1 MLMGLRH
8 PLFHLKRSQKEKES
22 SYASIIIIMPKSNA
36 SDAKES
42 HQTPDFV
49 CQSARSARPTATTP
63 PSSTSTSI
71 PRSKEPGGRTER
83 MVPAVQPNIRRS
95 RFATTESSV
104 DRSVDNQISCD
115 SSSRHMSPPQTTS
128 SCMFRLAARMYA
140 ERKLL
145 LVAMTHAVATLI
157 IWGHFFLIKFQEQ
170 EDSVPSGA
178 NRYWAK
184 RLIPPLEFGTMHAI
198 LFQMAIIP
206 LTMSRLSIASMST
219 SFWDRYIP
227 FNRMTRLHIYLGYV
241 MVSVVT
247 VSTIVFFLFFGLLC
261 SDGEQSFCDKF
272 TTEMMITGYLLV
284 MMLLIVAIISYFRH
298 HIPYETFYAAHHLVF
313 IMFLLAIVHTF
324 DQAQRED
331 MKNRSQTFRWFA
343 VPLLY
348 YICDRLAMYM
358 GHRYKSIIISSSVIT
373 SRIGSSMIIPGIRRP
388 LAFFFRPGQYCLIRV
403 PSIDQRWWHPFS
415 MSCSPHSDLLEFCMN
430 IHGPSSWTGQL
441 CDTLQKSG
449 NYRKID
455 EEHRTSKRGASDLSI
470 SNHPVEVEL
479 KGPYGTGFG
488 RLEQYSHALAIGG
501 GTGIV
506 PILSLLKHHI
516 YHLRELE
523 PQVFLRNCAERNEKL
538 GQLQSNNETEP
549 GTMWRRL
556 LTKARGVVL
565 QHPTSGIETV
575 YLSLLLILLPI
586 WGVCCVGLTLSWNTI
601 PIELYS
607 AMIVALKL
615 VTVLFQLTCSSTK
628 NTVALDVTLLVV
640 TSISCRIIPFFW
652 RLSSWRSALP
662 STTDLS
668 S

>member
-1 MLMGLRH
+1 
-8 PLFHLKRSQKEKES
+8 
-22 SYASIIIIMPKSNA
+22 MPKSNA

-49 CQSARSARPTATTP
+49 CQSALSARPTSTTP
-63 PSSTSTSI
+63 SSSTSTSI

-83 MVPAVQPNIRRS
+83 MVPAVQPNRKRS

-128 SCMFRLAARMYA
+128 SFMFRLAAHMYA

-157 IWGHFFLIKFQEQ
+157 IWGHFFLVKFQEQ

-219 SFWDRYIP
+219 SFWNRYMP

-241 MVSVVT
+241 MVSAVT
-247 VSTIVFFLFFGLLC
+247 VSTLVFFVFFGLLC
-261 SDGEQSFCDKF
+261 SDGEQAFCDKF

-284 MMLLIVAIISYFRH
+284 LMLLVVSITSYFRH
-298 HIPYETFYAAHHLVF
+298 HVPYEIFYAAHHLVF
-313 IMFLLAIVHTF
+313 IMFFLAIVHTF

-331 MKNRSQTFRWFA
+331 MKDRSQTFRWFA

-348 YICDRLAMYM
+348 YICDRLAMCM
-358 GHRYKSIIISSSVIT
+358 GHRHKSLIISSSAIT
-373 SRIGSSMIIPGIRRP
+373 SRMGSSMIIPRIRRP
-388 LAFFFRPGQYCLIRV
+388 LTFFFRPGQYCLIRV

-415 MSCSPHSDLLEFCMN
+415 LSCGPHSDLLEFCMDV
-430 IHGPSSWTGQL
+430 HSPSSWTGQL
-441 CDTLQKSG
+441 CDILQKAG
-449 NYRKID
+449 AD
-455 EEHRTSKRGASDLSI
+455 EEHQTWKRGASYLSI
-470 SNHPVEVEL
+470 SNQPIEVEL

-488 RLEQYSHALAIGG
+488 CLEQYSHALAIGG

-516 YHLRELE
+516 YHVRELE
-523 PQVFLRNCAERNEKL
+523 PQVFLRNCAERNKKL
-538 GQLQSNNETEP
+538 GQLQCNNESEP
-549 GTMWRRL
+549 DTIWRRL
-556 LTKARGVVL
+556 LAKVRGGASP
-565 QHPTSGIETV
+565 HPTSGIESV
-575 YLSLLLILLPI
+575 SLSLLLVLLPI

-601 PIELYS
+601 I
-607 AMIVALKL
+607 
-615 VTVLFQLTCSSTK
+615 
-628 NTVALDVTLLVV
+628 
-640 TSISCRIIPFFW
+640 
-652 RLSSWRSALP
+652 
-662 STTDLS
+662 
-668 S
+668 